1 MLHNPKRLNRIE
13 TWSRWLAWL
22 DLIAATGYLIL
33 LTVKFFT
40 NTFYLTYT
48 SMPSEW
54 LRFWEKAPIVT
65 ASIETIFG
73 MLGSFL
79 FLMGTSKA
87 VRFLRTYYAQ
97 ITPGELEQQVEI

>member
-33 LTVKFFT
+33 LTVKLFT
-40 NTFYLTYT
+40 KTFYITYT
-48 SMPSEW
+48 SMPSDW
-54 LRFWEKAPIVT
+54 LSFWDKAPIVT

-73 MLGSFL
+73 LLSGFL
-79 FLMGTSKA
+79 FLMGISKA
-87 VRFLRTYYAQ
+87 TRFLRAYYAQ
-97 ITPGELEQQVEI
+97 ITAGELEQQVEV